1 MNAAIV
7 PESCAP
13 RDLLWII
20 RAGLKADNETL
31 TNTVLG
37 EETPFLQE
45 TLEVFHLLLLQMSRM
60 NEFLHGLNQL
70 FTDPEDKD
78 AQSVNYDTCTR

>member
-1 MNAAIV
+1 MNAVIV

-13 RDLLWII
+13 HDLLWII
-20 RAGLKADNETL
+20 RAGLKMDNENL

-45 TLEVFHLLLLQMSRM
+45 IFGSFHLLLIQMSRM
-60 NEFLHGLNQL
+60 NEFL
-70 FTDPEDKD
+70 P
-78 AQSVNYDTCTR
+78 